1 MKKIIKTLL
10 LSSLV
15 IGMATGCDFGGKSK
29 PESSSSESGSSES
42 SLVSSSSSE
51 QQSSSNDT
59 SSKESSSSTLS
70 SSNSS
75 SSASSAASSS
85 QTSSSAQSSSSA
97 VSSSSSSSSS
107 ASSSSSSSSSSSV
120 APILMDISLNT
131 DNVKK
136 NYEQGERLNL
146 TGLVVTASYDNGST
160 AVIPEGE
167 YTTDPANNSV
177 LDETGSK
184 SITVT
189 YQNVSKTFDIVVS
202 KKVKTDWTT
211 AEAKIMSDNLQGIVL
226 PYTGYEESVVTYNT
240 TYEVVYINGG
250 DSKNHL
256 AEYGN
261 KLTGDGFTVSIIGAD
276 TYSFSKKVNTSKGET
291 SIKGTFYNDDNDQ
304 FYLEA
309 YDAYYNNFPAA
320 IAAEFAADYYSTEV
334 LPAFPADRYQVD
346 QQDCAIFCYTSS
358 TTAEADYS
366 SILRNAAWNVSDT
379 ADSNGFFT
387 AVAPGET
394 YMVYYRYDSVQYHS
408 LDIYMT
414 PINYWNDK
422 PINNFY
428 STYTDYSVNI
438 PLLNVEGAH
447 YLFVESEI
455 NEAAYESGN
464 IELVHSFY
472 FIYGAKKADLTR
484 YVEILQGFN
493 WEVTGS
499 NNLYKALFEREDKGL
514 VRIEVEYSST
524 YGAVIITFYAKLEP
538 FPVAGWPY
546 DGIAEILTEDVTDV
560 LPAYEGENQGFNLM
574 NDYFGSYVQVLVSKG
589 AEQDAI
595 AAYQATLEAN
605 GYRKNGEY
613 IGSDPV
619 YVSPNGQIWVNV
631 YYGTSGSFSIDFK
644 MMPNIWPGASIA
656 QALKDL
662 FGNIT
667 EKVPAYNNAEEYNL
681 DKGEGVLY
689 IEITLQDGASL
700 DSALA
705 EYVNILKANEFT
717 ETGEDGDGDMHYGS
731 KLGQLD
737 ICPYISGGMLILYVT
752 SLMTPEVGWPTSTI
766 NGYMSSMSFTD
777 PLPAYEGSYT
787 NITAE
792 VAQYVL
798 TIVITLP
805 EDSDAEGEYD
815 GYRYLLKASYGFSL
829 SEELPFGFGFEYL
842 SPNSQYTVVVS
853 QLDNGIQLT
862 IEEAEKDTVNTDG
875 FPMDVVIQYFPQ
887 AQGVLPSA
895 NFGDVEYSVDGYE
908 GSVCI
913 YVEFA
918 TEAEAAAGVESYT
931 DALKTA
937 GFVGEYV
944 WGSDE
949 YIAYMAP
956 DGTYGVMVDYY
967 ENELS
972 ITLYDSTY
980 F

>member
-1 MKKIIKTLL
+1 
-10 LSSLV
+10 
-15 IGMATGCDFGGKSK
+15 
-29 PESSSSESGSSES
+29 
-42 SLVSSSSSE
+42 
-51 QQSSSNDT
+51 
-59 SSKESSSSTLS
+59 
-70 SSNSS
+70 
-75 SSASSAASSS
+75 
-85 QTSSSAQSSSSA
+85 
-97 VSSSSSSSSS
+97 
-107 ASSSSSSSSSSSV
+107 
-120 APILMDISLNT
+120 MDISLNT

-167 YTTDPANNSV
+167 YTTDPINNSV
-177 LDETGSK
+177 LDETGFK

-189 YQNVSKTFDIVVS
+189 YQNVSKTFGIVVS
-202 KKVKTDWTT
+202 KKVKSDWTT
-211 AEAKIMSDNLQGIVL
+211 EEAKIMSDNLQGIVL
-226 PYTGYEESVVTYNT
+226 PYTGYEESVVTYST

-256 AEYGN
+256 AEYGS

-320 IAAEFAADYYSTEV
+320 IAAEFAAHYYSTEV

-358 TTAEADYS
+358 TTAVADYS

-379 ADSNGFFT
+379 ADANGFFT

-438 PLLNVEGAH
+438 PLLNVDGAH
-447 YLFVESEI
+447 YLFAESEI

-472 FIYGAKKADLTR
+472 YIYGAKKADLTR

-499 NNLYKALFEREDKGL
+499 NNLYKALFEREGKGL

-589 AEQDAI
+589 TEQAAI

-613 IGSDPV
+613 LGNDPV

-662 FGNIT
+662 YGNIT
-667 EKVPAYNNAEEYNL
+667 EKVPAYNNAEEYNV
-681 DKGEGVLY
+681 DKNEGVLY

-700 DSALA
+700 DGALA

-717 ETGEDGDGDMHYGS
+717 ETGEDADGDMHYGS

-752 SLMTPEVGWPTSTI
+752 SLGVSEVWPNTAI
-766 NGYMSSMSFTD
+766 NAWLSARNFTD
-777 PLPAYEGSYT
+777 
-787 NITAE
+787 
-792 VAQYVL
+792 
-798 TIVITLP
+798 TLP
-805 EDSDAEGEYD
+805 EYTDDY
-815 GYRYLLKASYGFSL
+815 ASAVIDEEDGFSIVVTLDNPSGDDVASAVDFYCYTL
-829 SEELPFGFGFEYL
+829 SLADFDHTDTLPLGLGEEYTSPSNQFTVIV
-842 SPNSQYTVVVS
+842 SPNEDGFDII
-853 QLDNGIQLT
+853 LDSAVQDPVEGAT
-862 IEEAEKDTVNTDG
+862 
-875 FPMDVVIQYFPQ
+875 FPMDQVLTVFPQ
-887 AQGVLPSA
+887 ASGVIPS
-895 NFGDVEYSVDGYE
+895 FDGGISYEYEGYE
-908 GSVCI
+908 GDGWCGIMVT
-913 YVEFA
+913 FA
-918 TEAEAAAGVESYT
+918 DKATAQAKMAEYITALTQANF
-931 DALKTA
+931 DAQ
-937 GFVGEYV
+937 EV
-944 WGSDE
+944 WGGYQTGYFSPDE
-949 YIAYMAP
+949 SFTVLLTEYYDQNAIYIDIYDPDIAY
-956 DGTYGVMVDYY
+956 
-967 ENELS
+967 
-972 ITLYDSTY
+972 